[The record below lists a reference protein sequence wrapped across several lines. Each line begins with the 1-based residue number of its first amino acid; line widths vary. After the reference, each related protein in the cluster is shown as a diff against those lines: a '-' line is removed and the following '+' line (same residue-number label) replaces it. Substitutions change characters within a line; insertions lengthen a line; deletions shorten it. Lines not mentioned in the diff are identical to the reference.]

1 MIPLVARGL
10 ASLAGR
16 LIARNPRLGKKI
28 FELIKKPPHMTV
40 FRGEPSIPTQSLA
53 SLKKEMGASA
63 GRWFSS
69 DPKLAMRFAGKSTIG
84 WKPRYWKKMWEKGG
98 PSGFGYEKGV
108 VKKLRLSLKEAELGR
123 KLASHP
129 SKILLPD
136 YEYLVVPRQ
145 ALPKIEIDAIRTAIA
160 NMRKLMGISY
170 KNGGLAQMMNI

>member
-1 MIPLVARGL
+1 MIPLVARGI

-28 FELIKKPPHMTV
+28 FDLLKKPPHITV
-40 FRGEPSIPTQSLA
+40 FRGEPAIPTQSLA

-69 DPKLAMRFAGKSTIG
+69 DPNLAMKFAGKGTWGWRPRHWKTI
-84 WKPRYWKKMWEKGG
+84 WEGG
-98 PSGFGYEKGV
+98 PSSFGYQKGV
-108 VKKLRLSLKEAELGR
+108 VKKLKLSMKEAELAR

-136 YEYLVVPRQ
+136 YEYLVVPRH
-145 ALPKIEIDAIRTAIA
+145 ALPRVEKDAIISAIA
-160 NMRKLMGISY
+160 NMRKLIGKY
-170 KNGGLAQMMNI
+170 KNGGLAQILNV